1 MLASAAEA
9 VLTLVSH
16 FPFIWWTGPGWVH
29 VLVSA
34 QTSTWRPFRV
44 GLGEMANIGLS
55 CIIPLL
61 SIHWVGRLYR
71 VRERIDPLVC
81 RVEVR
86 STTAGR
92 FRYARLSMQIACS
105 PCEVARRPS
114 LADAIILLPS

>member
-1 MLASAAEA
+1 MLASAAEV

-34 QTSTWRPFRV
+34 QYVAPISCRSGRN
-44 GLGEMANIGLS
+44 GERWTVI
-55 CIIPLL
+55 
-61 SIHWVGRLYR
+61 
-71 VRERIDPLVC
+71 IDPLVG

-92 FRYARLSMQIACS
+92 FRYARLSMQIASS